1 MRVLLLRER
10 FSHMGG
16 HSGYDCL
23 GDALEAHPECRV
35 SEVRRT
41 LGSAPWRHGRRW
53 QVRWSDLGRRHATPF
68 YSDESV
74 GPEWEVMVRQMWPG
88 LDVVHLCYVENH
100 LGLLAAWP
108 WWKRRALVGT
118 VHQTAAW
125 WGRDVVHAECLDQ
138 LDAVVVT
145 SRGDEEWWDS
155 RAPGR
160 VHHVPRGVDS
170 VFFHP
175 GGAPGASDPPRC
187 LAVGDWCRDFDVL
200 GEVIE
205 RVHAMRPGTVF
216 DLVIPKAKRAHPALV
231 RLAGH
236 PAVTWHAG
244 VPDEDLRGLYRRAR
258 VFLLPLLSCTNNNAL
273 LEAMA
278 CGAACVLTDVGGA
291 RDYAGGGEAVLV
303 PPGRGDVFAGEVLV
317 LLDDPDRATELGR
330 RARRRVELDFRWP
343 VIADRMVDVYRAAS
357 ERWLRARRPGA

>member
-10 FSHMGG
+10 FSHMGR

-23 GDALEAHPECRV
+23 GDALTAHPACRV
-35 SEVRRT
+35 SEVRRK
-41 LGSAPWRHGRRW
+41 LGSPPWRYGRRW
-53 QVRWSDLGRRHATPF
+53 QLEWLQTARRHATPF
-68 YSDESV
+68 YSAESV
-74 GPEWEVMVRQMWPG
+74 GAELEVIARQARPG
-88 LDVVHLCYVENH
+88 LEVVHLCYVENH

-108 WWKRRALVGT
+108 WLKRRPLVGT

-125 WGRDVVHAECLDQ
+125 WGRDEVQRGCLGL

-145 SRGDEEWWDS
+145 SRADADCWEA

-160 VHHVPRGVDS
+160 VHYVPRGVDS
-170 VFFHP
+170 AFFHP
-175 GGAPGASDPPRC
+175 QAPPIPSEAPRC
-187 LAVGDWCRDFDVL
+187 LAVGDWCRDFEVL

-205 RVHAMRPGTVF
+205 RVHARRPGTGF
-216 DLVIPKAKRAHPALV
+216 DLVIPEAKRAHPALE

-236 PAVTWHAG
+236 PAVTWHAK
-244 VPDEDLRGLYRRAR
+244 VPDEGLRGLYRRAT

-278 CGAACVLTDVGGA
+278 CGAPCVLTDVGGA

-303 PPGRGDVFAGEVLV
+303 PPGSGDAFAGAVLS
-317 LLDDPDRATELGR
+317 LLDDPRRAAELGR
-330 RARRRVELDFRWP
+330 RARRRVELEFGWP
-343 VIADRMVDVYRAAS
+343 LIAEQTLDVYRAAA
-357 ERWLRARRPGA
+357 ARRRRT